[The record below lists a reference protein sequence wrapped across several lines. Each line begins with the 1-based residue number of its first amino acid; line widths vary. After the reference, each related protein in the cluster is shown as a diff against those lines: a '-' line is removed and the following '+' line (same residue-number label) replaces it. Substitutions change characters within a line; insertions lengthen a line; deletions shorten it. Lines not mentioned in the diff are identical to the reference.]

1 MLKKIRDRWDS
12 LSQIAES
19 LYLID
24 NGFVI
29 IDYGFVITD
38 YEFDNRLRIRYN
50 RLRILAKN
58 KFEILITRNFDKVL
72 KIS

>member
-1 MLKKIRDRWDS
+1 M
-12 LSQIAES
+12 
-19 LYLID
+19 ID